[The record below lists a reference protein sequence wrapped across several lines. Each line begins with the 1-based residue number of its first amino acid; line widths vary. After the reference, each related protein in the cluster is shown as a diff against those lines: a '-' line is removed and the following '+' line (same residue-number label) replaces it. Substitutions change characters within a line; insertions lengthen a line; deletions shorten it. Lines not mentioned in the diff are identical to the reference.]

1 MIYSHRLRCMCQI
14 ILVLA
19 GGILGVP
26 AGMEPYLFFS
36 IGDLAVLILR
46 ILLADAGDDWTLQKA
61 TLESGRE
68 AVEQSEEEA

>member
-1 MIYSHRLRCMCQI
+1 
-14 ILVLA
+14 
-19 GGILGVP
+19 
-26 AGMEPYLFFS
+26 MEPSLFFS

-46 ILLADAGDDWTLQKA
+46 ILSADAGDDWTLQKA